1 MKPVLLLSAML
12 LISTASFA
20 QPKDFERKAFSVGPI
35 VGIGHSWIMPY
46 ANARYMPS
54 FSAGAF
60 AIYSTTEHWG
70 IGMDVRYSVEGS
82 RIKEPEFD
90 TRNERINY
98 VRVPIRLIYF
108 GGSFGDNLRPKFTL
122 GPSMGFLVGYDGPV
136 NSTENTFDFGVTASG
151 GFNYL
156 VYPATW
162 LNVDLGYYQGLT
174 DVILHTGTREMNGNV
189 QLNLGIA
196 FDI

>member
-1 MKPVLLLSAML
+1 MKPVLLLSAIL

-20 QPKDFERKAFSVGPI
+20 QPKDFERKSFSVGPV
-35 VGIGHSWIMPY
+35 VGLGHSWIAPY

-60 AIYSTTEHWG
+60 AIYSPIEHWG
-70 IGMDVRYSVEGS
+70 IGIDVRYSVEGS
-82 RIKEPEFD
+82 RIEEPEFG

-98 VRVPIRLIYF
+98 VRVPIRMMYF
-108 GGSFGDNLRPKFTL
+108 CGQWGDNFRPKFTL
-122 GPSMGFLVGYDGPV
+122 GPTLGFLVGYEGPV
-136 NSTENTFDFGVTASG
+136 NSSENTLDFGLTSSA

-162 LNVDLGYYQGLT
+162 LNVDLSYYQGFS
-174 DVILHTGTREMNGNV
+174 DVIQHTGMREMNGNV
-189 QLNLGIA
+189 QLNVGIA

>member
-1 MKPVLLLSAML
+1 MKRALLISAL
-12 LISTASFA
+12 ALISTASFA

-60 AIYSTTEHWG
+60 AIYSTHEHWG
-70 IGMDVRYSVEGS
+70 VGMDVRYSVEGS
-82 RIKEPEFD
+82 RIKEPEQE

-98 VRVPIRLIYF
+98 VRVPLRLIYF
-108 GGSFGDNLRPKFTL
+108 GGKFGDNFRPKYTI
-122 GPSMGFLVGYDGPV
+122 GPSMGFLVGYEGPIS
-136 NSTENTFDFGVTASG
+136 STENTFDFGMTASA
-151 GFNYL
+151 GFNVL
-156 VYPATW
+156 VYSATW
-162 LNVDLGYYQGLT
+162 LNIDLGYYQGFT
-174 DVILHTGTREMNGNV
+174 DVIQHTGTREMNGNV
-189 QLNLGIA
+189 QLNVGMA